1 MLDGSVW
8 FSSSSTTPWGSGPGV
23 TSRAPPARLAG
34 GGRRSHQPVDD
45 ETRPATRRGRRGGA
59 QQKAPR
65 GTPAMTACSVR
76 VPGRRTAIG
85 AAHHGRGPG
94 NTSRNPPRALS
105 SQKSLAGMRRHHPRA
120 ARGGLSPPPGGR
132 HTRFGADAGFAAPA
146 DTVPPPPTDH
156 SAAALPSSP
165 PTSPPPLP
173 PPPCPLQPSE
183 PPTPIHTAALYP
195 NARRVDRAEHRRHDD
210 PPRDRRRGRLGAPR
224 VGHRLR
230 QQLEDANRGHD
241 ARHARQQRAHA
252 RRGRRH
258 KVDGDE
264 EDEDAGG
271 FRQARRQGEGD
282 GRARRAGGKEDG
294 KRNGQAVGGGGGRGG
309 EGTNGGAARG
319 MFMKEREM
327 GNRER
332 PERVGTRRKNREG
345 KDTARGRITW
355 EAAHDPQ

>member
-1 MLDGSVW
+1 
-8 FSSSSTTPWGSGPGV
+8 
-23 TSRAPPARLAG
+23 
-34 GGRRSHQPVDD
+34 
-45 ETRPATRRGRRGGA
+45 
-59 QQKAPR
+59 
-65 GTPAMTACSVR
+65 MTACSVR

-94 NTSRNPPRALS
+94 NSSRNPPRALS

-156 SAAALPSSP
+156 SAA
-165 PTSPPPLP
+165 
-173 PPPCPLQPSE
+173 
-183 PPTPIHTAALYP
+183 LYP

-230 QQLEDANRGHD
+230 QQLEDADRGHD

-294 KRNGQAVGGGGGRGG
+294 ERNGQAVGGGGERGG
-309 EGTNGGAARG
+309 EATNGGAARE

-332 PERVGTRRKNREG
+332 PKRVSTRRKNREG
-345 KDTARGRITW
+345 GDTARGRITW